1 MKMIKGLITVVVL
14 ATLGFSAQ
22 ALAEVGAAR
31 ALFAQSIV
39 DREPVDQTVELT
51 NDISKVYFFTELQ
64 GLNGKSVTHRWEYAG
79 EPHAAVTFNIGS
91 DRWRTWSS
99 KNLEPGWT
107 GVWTVSVVDE
117 DGNVL
122 AEESLNYV
130 AAEAT
135 DATDESAA
143 TEMVGDAPAE

>member
-1 MKMIKGLITVVVL
+1 MIKGLIAVAAL
-14 ATLGFSAQ
+14 ATLGFSTQ
-22 ALAEVGAAR
+22 VLAEGSAAR

-39 DREPVDQTVELT
+39 DREPVDQTVELS
-51 NDISKVYFFTELQ
+51 NDTGKVYFFTELR

-79 EPHAAVTFNIGS
+79 EPHAAITFNIGS

-99 KNLEPGWT
+99 KNLEPSWT

-122 AEESLNYV
+122 AEENLNYV
-130 AAEAT
+130 AAENTA
-135 DATDESAA
+135 
-143 TEMVGDAPAE
+143 EMVGDAPAE